1 MKLTPER
8 RLYIATAAVG
18 AFAAGLLW
26 VAVKLTQSA
35 AAGQEDATAALFVV
49 GLFAVAAAYAVLKPL
64 VDLFVRAPAAL
75 AEETRIVIRD
85 SARRVKPV
93 GGVEIQ
99 ALAEA
104 INELAGRRQS
114 LEEDV
119 AAEIARA
126 QASLE
131 ADRNRLAVLMAELRQ
146 SVVVCNLDG
155 RILLYNQRAREILSA
170 GVGSEL
176 IGLGRSLY
184 AVFERSLIAHAL
196 DQVGRRLQAG
206 ETSPATEFV
215 TTTPAGRLLRVHLA
229 PVTGHREGDGGD
241 GDVSMTGYVLLLDDI
256 TLTFEKENK
265 RDALI
270 QSLTEGGRGPLGN
283 IRAAA
288 EMLNNYPDMEAEQRA
303 RFLSVIRNEV
313 EGLSGRVEQAS
324 KAYARELSA
333 RWKLEEMRGADLV
346 AFAVARV
353 SARCGLPVKEEDID
367 DGVWMK
373 VESFSFLQVL
383 CYLTARLRDE
393 YEVSEVRLS
402 LSSDGEHACLDLGWL
417 GTAIN
422 SETVMNWEI
431 EPMRSAG
438 EDSPL
443 SVRDVLDRGN
453 GEMWFQRKRAS
464 HRAAFRFLLPL
475 AQPPEQTVAASEVA
489 RGSRPEYYDFDL
501 FSWSEKSHTLDD
513 RLLSELDYTVFDTET
528 TGLEP
533 SNGDEIIQIGATR
546 IVNRRLLTH
555 EVFDQLI
562 DPCRHLPEASVKIH
576 GITPEMLVD
585 QPPIGKVLPQFRAF
599 CADTVLVA
607 HNAAFDMRFLQ
618 LKEQATGIRFDLP
631 VLDTLLLS
639 AVLHPNQESHRL
651 EAIAERLG
659 VIIVGRH
666 TALDDAFVTGEVFL
680 KMVPLLAEMGIHTL
694 GQAREA
700 AEKTYYAR
708 VQY

>member
-8 RLYIATAAVG
+8 RLAVATAAIGGVV
-18 AFAAGLLW
+18 AALLW
-26 VAVKLTQSA
+26 IAVRLTQSA
-35 AAGQEDATAALFVV
+35 AAGQEDATAALVIV
-49 GLFAVAAAYAVLKPL
+49 GLFAVAAAYGALRPL
-64 VDLFVRAPAAL
+64 LDLFVRAPAAL
-75 AEETRIVIRD
+75 AEETRIVVRD

-93 GGVEIQ
+93 GSAEVR

-104 INELAGRRQS
+104 INELAARRQS

-126 QASLE
+126 QAGLE

-155 RILLYNQRAREILSA
+155 RILLYNQRAREVLSA
-170 GVGSEL
+170 GVGNEL

-196 DQVGRRLQAG
+196 DQVGRRLQGG
-206 ETSPATEFV
+206 EASPAAEFV
-215 TTTPAGRLLRVHLA
+215 TATPAGRLLRVHLA
-229 PVTGHREGDGGD
+229 PVTGHREGEAGAPA
-241 GDVSMTGYVLLLDDI
+241 MTGYVLLLDDI

-303 RFLSVIRNEV
+303 RFVAVIRNEV
-313 EGLSGRVEQAS
+313 EGLSGRVEQAA

-353 SARCGLPVKEEDID
+353 AARCGLPVKVEDID

-393 YEVSEVRLS
+393 YEVGEVRLS
-402 LSSDGEHACLDLGWL
+402 LSTDGEHACLDLGWL

-422 SETVMNWEI
+422 SETVMNWEM

-438 EDSPL
+438 EESPL
-443 SVRDVLDRGN
+443 SVREVLDRGS

-475 AQPPEQTVAASEVA
+475 AQPPEQKVAAAEVA

-501 FSWSEKSHTLDD
+501 FSWSEKSHALDD

-576 GITPEMLVD
+576 GITPEMLID

-666 TALDDAFVTGEVFL
+666 TALGDAFVTGEVFL
-680 KMVPLLAEMGIHTL
+680 KMVPLLAEMGIRTL
-694 GQAREA
+694 GEAREA
-700 AEKTYYAR
+700 AEKTFYAR

>member
-1 MKLTPER
+1 MKLTPDR
-8 RLYIATAAVG
+8 KLYIATACVAVVLG
-18 AFAAGLLW
+18 ALLW
-26 VAVKLTQSA
+26 AAVMLTRSA
-35 AAGQEDATAALFVV
+35 AAGAEDASAALVV
-49 GLFAVAAAYAVLKPL
+49 VWLFASAIFFAALRPL
-64 VDLFVRAPAAL
+64 VDLFVRAPAVL
-75 AEETRIVIRD
+75 AEETRIVVRD
-85 SARRVKPV
+85 SGRRVKPV
-93 GGVEIQ
+93 GCSEVQ
-99 ALAEA
+99 LLAEA
-104 INELAGRRQS
+104 INELATRRQS

-131 ADRNRLAVLMAELRQ
+131 ADRNRLAVLMAGLRQ

-155 RILLYNQRAREILSA
+155 RILLYNQRAREVLSA

-176 IGLGRSLY
+176 VGLGRSLY

-196 DQVGRRLQAG
+196 DQVGRRLRGG
-206 ETSPATEFV
+206 EATPSTEFV
-215 TTTPAGRLLRVHLA
+215 TATPAGRLLRVHLA
-229 PVTGHREGDGGD
+229 PVASAVAEGGQPE
-241 GDVSMTGYVLLLDDI
+241 MTGYVLLLDDI
-256 TLTFEKENK
+256 TLTFETESK

-270 QSLTEGGRGPLGN
+270 QSLTEGSRGPLGN

-288 EMLNNYPDMEAEQRA
+288 EMLNNYPDMEADQRT
-303 RFLSVIRNEV
+303 RFLGVIRNEV
-313 EGLSGRVEQAS
+313 EGLSGRVEQAA
-324 KAYARELSA
+324 KAYARELSL
-333 RWKLEEMRGADLV
+333 RWQLEEMRGADLL

-353 SARCGLPVKEEDID
+353 AQRCNLPVKEDEVD
-367 DGVWMK
+367 DSVWMK

-393 YEVSEVRLS
+393 YGVSEVRLS

-417 GTAIN
+417 GTALN

-438 EDSPL
+438 EESPL
-443 SVRDVLDRGN
+443 SVREVLDRCH

-475 AQPPEQTVAASEVA
+475 AQPPAQKAVGEAA

-501 FSWSEKSHTLDD
+501 FSWSEKSHALDD

-546 IVNRRLLTH
+546 IVNRRLLSH

-562 DPCRHLPEASVKIH
+562 DPRRHLPEASVKIH
-576 GITPEMLVD
+576 GITPEMLVG
-585 QPPIGKVLPQFRAF
+585 QPEIGKVLPAFRNF

-666 TALDDAFVTGEVFL
+666 TALGDAFVTGEVFL
-680 KMVPLLAEMGIHTL
+680 KMIPLLAEMGIRTL
-694 GQAREA
+694 GEARQA

-708 VQY
+708 ISY

>member
-1 MKLTPER
+1 VKTPGRKLFA
-8 RLYIATAAVG
+8 ATAVLAAVVAVLMWG
-18 AFAAGLLW
+18 TLGVAEVIAAG
-26 VAVKLTQSA
+26 
-35 AAGQEDATAALFVV
+35 GQDATAPLVMIWAAV
-49 GLFAVAAAYAVLKPL
+49 VAAGYSVLRILIDLCARVPL
-64 VDLFVRAPAAL
+64 QA
-75 AEETRIVIRD
+75 AEETRIVARD
-85 SARRVKPV
+85 SRRRVKTA
-93 GGVEIQ
+93 GSSELQ
-99 ALAEA
+99 ALIGA
-104 INELAGRRQS
+104 INDLAARREA
-114 LEEDV
+114 LEADV

-126 QASLE
+126 QASVE

-155 RILLYNQRAREILSA
+155 RILLYNQRARLVLSA
-170 GVGSEL
+170 GVGSERV
-176 IGLGRSLY
+176 GLGRSLY

-196 DQVGRRLQAG
+196 DRVNRGLAAG
-206 ETSPATEFV
+206 EAAPAAEFV
-215 TTTPAGRLLRVHLA
+215 TATQAGRLLRVHLA
-229 PVTGHREGDGGD
+229 PVAAAAAEGDGRA
-241 GDVSMTGYVLLLDDI
+241 MTGFVLLLDDI
-256 TLTFEKENK
+256 TSTFETESK

-270 QSLTEGGRGPLGN
+270 QSLTEGSRGPLGN

-288 EMLNNYPDMEAEQRA
+288 EMLNSYPDMEADERA
-303 RFLSVIRNEV
+303 RFVSVIRSEV
-313 EGLSGRVEQAS
+313 EGLSARVEQS
-324 KAYARELSA
+324 SRAYVRELSV
-333 RWKLEEMRGADLV
+333 RWKLEDMRGADLV
-346 AFAVARV
+346 AVALVRV
-353 SARCGLPVKEEDID
+353 AERSGLPVKPDEID

-393 YEVSEVRLS
+393 YGVSEVRLS
-402 LSSDGEHACLDLGWL
+402 LSTDGEHACLDLGWL

-422 SETVMNWEI
+422 SETVANWEMD
-431 EPMRSAG
+431 PMRSAG
-438 EDSPL
+438 EETPL
-443 SVRDVLDRGN
+443 SVRDVLDRCN
-453 GEMWFQRKRAS
+453 GEMWFQRKRAA

-475 AQPPEQTVAASEVA
+475 ATPPAQVDDA
-489 RGSRPEYYDFDL
+489 REKVPESRPEFYDFDL
-501 FSWSEKSHTLDD
+501 FTWSDKAHALDD

-533 SNGDEIIQIGATR
+533 SAGDEIIQIGATR

-562 DPCRHLPEASVKIH
+562 DPRRHLPEASVKIH
-576 GITPEMLVD
+576 GITPQMLAG
-585 QPPIGKVLPQFRAF
+585 QPHIETVLPAFRSF

-618 LKEQATGIRFDLP
+618 LKEAATGIRFDLP

-666 TALDDAFVTGEVFL
+666 TALGDAFVTGEVFL
-680 KMVPLLAEMGIHTL
+680 KMVPLLAEMGIRTL
-694 GQAREA
+694 GDARAA

-708 VQY
+708 VKY

>member
-1 MKLTPER
+1 MKLSPER
-8 RLYIATAAVG
+8 KLYLMTAAV
-18 AFAAGLLW
+18 AVV
-26 VAVKLTQSA
+26 VAVLLVVAVILTRSA
-35 AAGQEDATAALFVV
+35 AEGQSDANAALFMV
-49 GLFAVAAAYAVLKPL
+49 GLFAVAMVFAALRPL
-64 VDLFVRAPAAL
+64 IDAYVRAPLAV
-75 AEETRIVIRD
+75 AEEVKIVSRD
-85 SARRVKPV
+85 SERRVKPA
-93 GGVEIQ
+93 GGSEMN
-99 ALAEA
+99 ALVEA
-104 INELAGRRQS
+104 INDLATRRQS
-114 LEEDV
+114 LENDV

-126 QASLE
+126 QATLE

-155 RILLYNQRAREILSA
+155 RILLYNQKAREVLA
-170 GVGSEL
+170 VGVGSEL

-196 DQVGRRLQAG
+196 DQVGRLLRKG
-206 ETSPATEFV
+206 EESPSTEFV
-215 TTTPAGRLLRVHLA
+215 TTTPAGSLLRVHLA
-229 PVTGHREGDGGD
+229 PV
-241 GDVSMTGYVLLLDDI
+241 SGYVDQDSGEVGMSGFVLLLDDI
-256 TLTFEKENK
+256 TTIFEKEAK

-288 EMLNNYPDMEAEQRA
+288 DMLNNYPDMEAEQRA
-303 RFLSVIRNEV
+303 RFVSVIRNEV
-313 EGLSGRVEQAS
+313 EGLSGRVEQAA
-324 KAYARELSA
+324 KAYGKELSA
-333 RWKLEEMRGADLV
+333 RWKLEDMRGADLV
-346 AFAVARV
+346 AFALVRVAQ
-353 SARCGLPVKEEDID
+353 RCGIPVKDEEID
-367 DGVWMK
+367 DSIWMK

-383 CYLTARLRDE
+383 CYLTTRLRDE

-402 LSSDGEHACLDLGWL
+402 LTSDGEHACLDLGWL
-417 GTAIN
+417 GTALN

-438 EDSPL
+438 EETPL
-443 SVRDVLDRGN
+443 SVRDVLDRCN

-475 AQPPEQTVAASEVA
+475 AVAPEQKSGKLDPA

-501 FSWSEKSHTLDD
+501 FRASARHHTLDD

-546 IVNRRLLTH
+546 IVNRRLLVH
-555 EVFDQLI
+555 EVFDQLV
-562 DPCRHLPEASVKIH
+562 DPRRHLPEASVKIH
-576 GITPEMLVD
+576 GITPEMLVG
-585 QPPIGKVLPQFRAF
+585 QPDIGKVLPQFRAF
-599 CADTVLVA
+599 CADTVVVA

-618 LKEQATGIRFDLP
+618 LKEASTGVVFDMP

-666 TALDDAFVTGEVFL
+666 TALGDAFVTGEVFL

-708 VQY
+708 VKY

>member
-1 MKLTPER
+1 MRLGPDHK
-8 RLYIATAAVG
+8 LYIATGVVG
-18 AFAAGLLW
+18 ALAAGLLW
-26 VAVKLTQSA
+26 AAVQLTQA
-35 AAGQEDATAALFVV
+35 AEGGDNAIAALVMVWLFVT
-49 GLFAVAAAYAVLKPL
+49 AMAYASLRPM

-75 AEETRIVIRD
+75 AEETRIVVRD
-85 SARRVKPV
+85 SKRRLSPA
-93 GGVEIQ
+93 GSVELQ
-99 ALAEA
+99 LLAETV
-104 INELAGRRQS
+104 NELAERRQS
-114 LEEDV
+114 LEGDV

-126 QASLE
+126 QATLE

-155 RILLYNQRAREILSA
+155 RILLYNQRAREVLSA
-170 GVGSEL
+170 GAGSEL
-176 IGLGRSLY
+176 VGLGRSLY
-184 AVFERSLIAHAL
+184 AVFERTLIAHAL
-196 DQVGRRLQAG
+196 DQVGRLLRKG
-206 ETSPATEFV
+206 EESPATEFV

-229 PVTGHREGDGGD
+229 PVSGHVDHDTGE
-241 GDVSMTGYVLLLDDI
+241 VAMTGFVLLLDDI
-256 TLTFEKENK
+256 TTTFEKEAK
-265 RDALI
+265 RDTLI
-270 QSLTEGGRGPLGN
+270 QSLTEGSRGPLGN

-288 EMLNNYPDMEAEQRA
+288 EMLNNYPDMENEQRA
-303 RFLSVIRNEV
+303 RFLAVIRNEV
-313 EGLSGRVEQAS
+313 EGLSGRVEQSA
-324 KAYARELSA
+324 KAYAKELSA

-346 AFAVARV
+346 AFALVRVAQ
-353 SARCGLPVKEEDID
+353 RCQIPVRDEEID
-367 DGVWMK
+367 DGVWMR

-383 CYLTARLRDE
+383 CYLTTRLRDE
-393 YEVSEVRLS
+393 YGVSEVRLS
-402 LSSDGEHACLDLGWL
+402 LSSDGDHACLDLGWL

-438 EDSPL
+438 EETPL
-443 SVRDVLDRGN
+443 SVREVLDRCN

-475 AQPPEQTVAASEVA
+475 AQPPEQRAGKVGPQ

-501 FSWSEKSHTLDD
+501 FRNSARSHALDD

-562 DPCRHLPEASVKIH
+562 DPRRTLPEASVKIH
-576 GITPEMLVD
+576 GITPEMLVG
-585 QPPIGKVLPQFRAF
+585 QPGIGNVLPAFRAF

-618 LKEQATGIRFDLP
+618 LKEASTGVVFDAP

-659 VIIVGRH
+659 VIITGRH
-666 TALDDAFVTGEVFL
+666 TALGDAYVTGEVFL
-680 KMVPLLAEMGIHTL
+680 KMIPLLDEMGIRTL
-694 GQAREA
+694 AEARAA

-708 VQY
+708 VKY

>member
-1 MKLTPER
+1 M
-8 RLYIATAAVG
+8 G
-18 AFAAGLLW
+18 ASCCTTSGH
-26 VAVKLTQSA
+26 
-35 AAGQEDATAALFVV
+35 
-49 GLFAVAAAYAVLKPL
+49 
-64 VDLFVRAPAAL
+64 
-75 AEETRIVIRD
+75 
-85 SARRVKPV
+85 
-93 GGVEIQ
+93 
-99 ALAEA
+99 
-104 INELAGRRQS
+104 
-114 LEEDV
+114 
-119 AAEIARA
+119 
-126 QASLE
+126 
-131 ADRNRLAVLMAELRQ
+131 
-146 SVVVCNLDG
+146 
-155 RILLYNQRAREILSA
+155 EILSA

-215 TTTPAGRLLRVHLA
+215 TTTPAGRLLRV
-229 PVTGHREGDGGD
+229 PGTGDRASGGRWRD
-241 GDVSMTGYVLLLDDI
+241 GDVSMTGYVPSRRHHTDL
-256 TLTFEKENK
+256 
-265 RDALI
+265 R
-270 QSLTEGGRGPLGN
+270 EGKQARCADPVADRRRPRALGN

-353 SARCGLPVKEEDID
+353 SARCGLPVRRGHRRRGLDEGREL
-367 DGVWMK
+367 
-373 VESFSFLQVL
+373 SFLQVL

-453 GEMWFQRKRAS
+453 GEMVPAQTGIAPGC
-464 HRAAFRFLLPL
+464 LPL
-475 AQPPEQTVAASEVA
+475 PAAAGAAAGTDGGGVRGRA
-489 RGSRPEYYDFDL
+489 RQSAGYYDFDL

-607 HNAAFDMRFLQ
+607 HNAAFDMRFC
-618 LKEQATGIRFDLP
+618 
-631 VLDTLLLS
+631 S
-639 AVLHPNQESHRL
+639 
-651 EAIAERLG
+651 
-659 VIIVGRH
+659 
-666 TALDDAFVTGEVFL
+666 
-680 KMVPLLAEMGIHTL
+680 
-694 GQAREA
+694 
-700 AEKTYYAR
+700 
-708 VQY
+708 

>member
-1 MKLTPER
+1 MRLSPDHKLW
-8 RLYIATAAVG
+8 IATGVVGALAAALLWAAV
-18 AFAAGLLW
+18 A
-26 VAVKLTQSA
+26 LTQA
-35 AAGQEDATAALFVV
+35 AAEGGGNAIAALVMVWLFVT
-49 GLFAVAAAYAVLKPL
+49 AMTYAILRPL

-75 AEETRIVIRD
+75 AEETRIVVRD
-85 SARRVKPV
+85 SARRLSSC
-93 GGVEIQ
+93 GSVELQ
-99 ALAEA
+99 QLVAAV
-104 INELAGRRQS
+104 NELAERRQS
-114 LEEDV
+114 LESDV
-119 AAEIARA
+119 AAEIRRA
-126 QASLE
+126 QSALE

-155 RILLYNQRAREILSA
+155 RILLYNQRAREVLSA
-170 GVGSEL
+170 GAASEL
-176 IGLGRSLY
+176 VGLGRSLY
-184 AVFERSLIAHAL
+184 AVFERTLIAHAL
-196 DQVGRRLQAG
+196 DQVGRLLRQG
-206 ETSPATEFV
+206 EESPASEFV

-229 PVTGHREGDGGD
+229 PVSGHVDHDSGE
-241 GDVSMTGYVLLLDDI
+241 VAMTGFVLLLDDI
-256 TLTFEKENK
+256 TATFEKETR

-270 QSLTEGGRGPLGN
+270 QTLTEGSRGPLGN

-288 EMLNNYPDMEAEQRA
+288 EMLHNFPDMDGEQRA
-303 RFLSVIRNEV
+303 RFVTVIRNEV
-313 EGLSGRVEQAS
+313 EGLSGRVEQSS
-324 KAYARELSA
+324 KAYVKELSA

-346 AFAVARV
+346 AFALVRVAQ
-353 SARCGLPVKEEDID
+353 RCGIPVKDEEID
-367 DGVWMK
+367 DGIWLR

-383 CYLTARLRDE
+383 CYLTTRLRDE
-393 YEVSEVRLS
+393 YGVSEVRLS
-402 LSSDGEHACLDLGWL
+402 LSAEGDNACLDLGWL

-438 EDSPL
+438 EDTPL
-443 SVRDVLDRGN
+443 SVREVLDRCN

-475 AQPPEQTVAASEVA
+475 AQPPAQRSVKVGSQ

-501 FSWSEKSHTLDD
+501 FRNSAHSHALDD

-562 DPCRHLPEASVKIH
+562 DPRRPLPEESVKIH
-576 GITPEMLVD
+576 GITPEMLAG
-585 QPPIGKVLPQFRAF
+585 QPVIGEVLPAFRAF

-618 LKEQATGIRFDLP
+618 LKEAATGIVFDLP

-659 VIIVGRH
+659 VIITGRH
-666 TALDDAFVTGEVFL
+666 TALGDAYVTGEVFL
-680 KMVPLLAEMGIHTL
+680 KMIPLLEEMGIRTL
-694 GQAREA
+694 GEARAA

-708 VQY
+708 VKY

>member
-1 MKLTPER
+1 MKLSPDR
-8 RLYIATAAVG
+8 KLYIATGSIAILVAA
-18 AFAAGLLW
+18 LLW
-26 VAVKLTQSA
+26 GTVRLTQA
-35 AAGQEDATAALFVV
+35 AAEGGEEVVPALVMV
-49 GLFAVAAAYAVLKPL
+49 WLFATVMGFAILRPL
-64 VDLFVRAPAAL
+64 IDLFARAPAAL
-75 AEETRIVIRD
+75 AEETRILVRD
-85 SARRVKPV
+85 SQRRLSPA
-93 GGVEIQ
+93 GSSEML
-99 ALAEA
+99 ALVAA
-104 INELAGRRQS
+104 VNELAERRQS
-114 LEEDV
+114 LERDV
-119 AAEIARA
+119 AAEISRA

-155 RILLYNQRAREILSA
+155 RILLYNQRAREVLSA

-176 IGLGRSLY
+176 VGLGRSLY

-196 DQVGRRLQAG
+196 DQVGRLLRKG
-206 ETSPATEFV
+206 DESPSTEFV
-215 TTTPAGRLLRVHLA
+215 TATLAGRLLRVHLA
-229 PVTGHREGDGGD
+229 PVSGYVDRDSGE
-241 GDVSMTGYVLLLDDI
+241 VSMTGFVLLLDDI
-256 TLTFEKENK
+256 TTTFEKEAK
-265 RDALI
+265 RDTLI

-288 EMLNNYPDMEAEQRA
+288 DMLNNYPDMEAEQRA
-303 RFLSVIRNEV
+303 RFVTVIRNEV
-313 EGLSGRVEQAS
+313 EGLSGRVEQAA
-324 KAYARELSA
+324 KAYTKELSA
-333 RWKLEEMRGADLV
+333 RWKLEDMRGADLV
-346 AFAVARV
+346 AFALVRVAQ
-353 SARCGLPVKEEDID
+353 RCGIPVKDDEID

-393 YEVSEVRLS
+393 YGVSEVRLS
-402 LSSDGEHACLDLGWL
+402 LSSDGDHACLDLGWL

-438 EDSPL
+438 EETPL
-443 SVRDVLDRGN
+443 SVREVLDRCN

-475 AQPPEQTVAASEVA
+475 AQPPEQKAGKLDPA

-501 FSWSEKSHTLDD
+501 FRASERHHALDD
-513 RLLSELDYTVFDTET
+513 RPLSELDYTVFDTET

-546 IVNRRLLTH
+546 IVNRRLLAH
-555 EVFDQLI
+555 EAFDQLI
-562 DPCRHLPEASVKIH
+562 DPRRHLPEASVKIH
-576 GITPEMLVD
+576 GITPEMLVG
-585 QPPIGKVLPQFRAF
+585 QPDIGKVLPQFRAF

-618 LKEQATGIRFDLP
+618 LKEASTGIVFDAP

-659 VIIVGRH
+659 VIITGRH
-666 TALDDAFVTGEVFL
+666 TALGDAYVTGEVFL
-680 KMVPLLAEMGIHTL
+680 KMIPLLEEMGIRTL
-694 GQAREA
+694 GEARAA

-708 VQY
+708 VSY